1 MPPKGEPATVSGQTA
16 EAFAADAAPLRRRRA
31 RGLIVLCCTL
41 VAAALVVGAAGIRS
55 ADADENVLRG
65 FQIRVLS
72 ISQAA
77 AENRMDGA
85 LAALQ
90 ALEKDLGDAAAAGQ
104 LSAARYRG
112 IETALSA
119 VKSDIATK
127 VAAAAAP
134 ASPQPGAA
142 APAGNDTAQL
152 ADTAQSEPVPA
163 PVEPAMPAV
172 APAPAPAADAPGDQ
186 RSDTAREAKDKN
198 KGKGQGKP

>member
-1 MPPKGEPATVSGQTA
+1 MA
-16 EAFAADAAPLRRRRA
+16 EAVASPAPHRRRRV
-31 RGLIVLCCTL
+31 RGLIALCCTL

-90 ALEKDLGDAAAAGQ
+90 ALEKDLGDAAAAGR

-127 VAAAAAP
+127 VAAAASPSTPQPQA
-134 ASPQPGAA
+134 ASPARP
-142 APAGNDTAQL
+142 DTAQL
-152 ADTAQSEPVPA
+152 ADTAQREPVPA
-163 PVEPAMPAV
+163 PVEPAVPAV
-172 APAPAPAADAPGDQ
+172 APAPAPAADVPGGQ
-186 RSDTAREAKDKN
+186 RSDTAKEAKDKN

>member
-1 MPPKGEPATVSGQTA
+1 MPHRVEPTA
-16 EAFAADAAPLRRRRA
+16 APGLASEAVGAHPVPLRRRRA
-31 RGLIVLCCTL
+31 HALIVLCCTL

-55 ADADENVLRG
+55 ADDDENVLRG
-65 FQIRVLS
+65 FQVRVLS

-90 ALEKDLGDAAAAGQ
+90 ALEKDVGDAAAAGR

-127 VAAAAAP
+127 VGSAAAP
-134 ASPQPGAA
+134 PAAEPSAA
-142 APAGNDTAQL
+142 APAGSDTNQL
-152 ADTAQSEPVPA
+152 ADTAQSESVPA
-163 PVEPAMPAV
+163 PVEPAVPAV
-172 APAPAPAADAPGDQ
+172 APAPAPAAAVPGDQ
-186 RSDTAREAKDKN
+186 RSDTAKEARDKN

>member
-1 MPPKGEPATVSGQTA
+1 MPREGEPATAPGHTA
-16 EAFAADAAPLRRRRA
+16 EAAGANPAPARRRRL
-31 RGLIVLCCTL
+31 RGLIALCCTL

-90 ALEKDLGDAAAAGQ
+90 ALEKDLGDAAAAGR

-119 VKSDIATK
+119 VKSDLATK

-134 ASPQPGAA
+134 PAPEPGAA
-142 APAGNDTAQL
+142 APAPSDSTPL
-152 ADTAQSEPVPA
+152 ADTDQSGPVPA
-163 PVEPAMPAV
+163 PVEPAVPAV
-172 APAPAPAADAPGDQ
+172 APAPEPAADVPGDQ
-186 RSDTAREAKDKN
+186 RSDTAKEAKDKN

>member
-1 MPPKGEPATVSGQTA
+1 MQPKVEPAAAPGLA
-16 EAFAADAAPLRRRRA
+16 GEAAGARPVPLRRRKA
-31 RGLIVLCCTL
+31 HALIVLCCTL

-90 ALEKDLGDAAAAGQ
+90 ALEKDLGDAAAAGR

-134 ASPQPGAA
+134 AAPEPSAA
-142 APAGNDTAQL
+142 APARPDTNQL

-163 PVEPAMPAV
+163 PVEPAVPAV
-172 APAPAPAADAPGDQ
+172 APAPAPAAAVPGDQ
-186 RSDTAREAKDKN
+186 RSDTAKEAKDKN

>member
-1 MPPKGEPATVSGQTA
+1 MPPRVEPTA
-16 EAFAADAAPLRRRRA
+16 APGLASEAVGARPVPLRRRRA
-31 RGLIVLCCTL
+31 HALIVLCCTL

-55 ADADENVLRG
+55 ADDDENVLRG
-65 FQIRVLS
+65 FQVRVLS

-90 ALEKDLGDAAAAGQ
+90 ALEKDVGDAAAAGR

-127 VAAAAAP
+127 VGSAAAP
-134 ASPQPGAA
+134 PAAEPSAA
-142 APAGNDTAQL
+142 APAGSDTNQL

-163 PVEPAMPAV
+163 PLPAV
-172 APAPAPAADAPGDQ
+172 APAPAPAAAVPGDQ
-186 RSDTAREAKDKN
+186 RSDTAKEAKGKN
-198 KGKGQGKP
+198 KGEGQGKP

>member
-1 MPPKGEPATVSGQTA
+1 MLREGEPATATGHTA
-16 EAFAADAAPLRRRRA
+16 EAAGASPALMRRRRV
-31 RGLIVLCCTL
+31 RGLVVLCCTL

-90 ALEKDLGDAAAAGQ
+90 ALEKDLGDAAAAGR

-119 VKSDIATK
+119 VRSDIATK

-134 ASPQPGAA
+134 SAPEPVAA
-142 APAGNDTAQL
+142 APARSNSAQL
-152 ADTAQSEPVPA
+152 ADTGQSGPVPV
-163 PVEPAMPAV
+163 PVEPAVPAV
-172 APAPAPAADAPGDQ
+172 APAPAPAADVPSDQ
-186 RSDTAREAKDKN
+186 RSDTAKEAKDKN